1 MTNPMHLRPLA
12 FFILLTIIPLSG
24 CRVPF
29 FSRLYEPPRHEVLS
43 FHTSIEASSLRRV
56 AVMPFHRAGNIGRA
70 ASAMDDSMT
79 TALRELAIHEVL
91 TISVNQRDLL
101 LPVDVIKSNR
111 ISTQQLLTIRDELR
125 VDGIL
130 VGRIEHFN
138 SYDPLAIG
146 LTVDLIS
153 CLDGSVVWS
162 ATGHFDGA
170 RQDVQYEVERW
181 YERQIGSDGITGWK
195 VTLQSPKLFTRYI
208 AERMVKTIP
217 VPIAKN

>member
-1 MTNPMHLRPLA
+1 M
-12 FFILLTIIPLSG
+12 
-24 CRVPF
+24 
-29 FSRLYEPPRHEVLS
+29 S
-43 FHTSIEASSLRRV
+43 FHTTIEASALRRV
-56 AVMPFHRAGNIGRA
+56 AVLPLHRADNIGRA
-70 ASAMDDSMT
+70 VSAMDDSMT

-91 TISVNQRDLL
+91 SISIKQRELL
-101 LPVDVIKSNR
+101 LPDDVIKSNR
-111 ISTQQLLTIRDELR
+111 ISTKQLLAIRDELQ

-130 VGRIEHFN
+130 IGRIEHFN

-181 YERQIGSDGITGWK
+181 HEREIKSDGIAGWK
-195 VTLQSPKLFTRYI
+195 VTLQSPKLFTRFI

-217 VPIAKN
+217 VPVAKL